1 MANSRGA
8 QLQWDIIEAMTTHG
22 WMAGTA
28 GGYDRKGEYVSELE
42 LTHYHLTKREE
53 KRLVLEETE
62 GDYLL
67 NLAPNQ
73 AVLLVWF
80 IDVL

>member
-1 MANSRGA
+1 LDGRYG
-8 QLQWDIIEAMTTHG
+8 
-22 WMAGTA
+22 
-28 GGYDRKGEYVSELE
+28 RKREYVSELE
-42 LTHYHLTKREE
+42 LTHYRLTKREE

-73 AVLLVWF
+73 AVLLVLF
-80 IDVL
+80 IDVLWTSHRAWCWSDEGDWSV

>member
-1 MANSRGA
+1 M
-8 QLQWDIIEAMTTHG
+8 
-22 WMAGTA
+22 
-28 GGYDRKGEYVSELE
+28 
-42 LTHYHLTKREE
+42 THYRLTKREE

>member
-1 MANSRGA
+1 MANSREA
-8 QLQWDIIEAMTTHG
+8 LFQRDIIEAMTTHG

-28 GGYDRKGEYVSELE
+28 GGYGRKGEYVSELE
-42 LTHYHLTKREE
+42 LTHYRLTKREE